1 MCDNKRYVN
10 RLGADP
16 FVVDAMLRARGDYR
30 PHAAFGVDL
39 AVRCAL

>member
-1 MCDNKRYVN
+1 MPL
-10 RLGADP
+10 LGADP

-39 AVRCAL
+39 AVR